1 MKKTNKQKKINKR
14 KNIPL
19 NEENFFQS
27 GGGFTL
33 IELTV
38 VAAIIGLL
46 AAVILANYRGG
57 ERQSALLRSTHQLA
71 QDLRR
76 TEETAI
82 SSQKTP
88 PGWDTEGEVSPRGGY
103 GIYFEINPPEDRCL
117 SAFEGKGYCII
128 LFADCDGEGDYD
140 YSPYVRTCTCAEAEP
155 GIATSRDETIESLTL
170 EEGIKIEK
178 LQVDSSSV
186 DFLSI
191 IFTPPDP
198 TVTIKSGWTEGN
210 LATIT
215 LSLKDAPTITRTVTI
230 NKVGLIDTKKP

>member
-1 MKKTNKQKKINKR
+1 MSKSQR
-14 KNIPL
+14 
-19 NEENFFQS
+19 S
-27 GGGFTL
+27 FTL

-38 VAAIIGLL
+38 VLGIIGLL

-117 SAFEGKGYCII
+117 TAFEGKGYCII

-140 YSPYVRTCTCAEAEP
+140 YSPSVRTCTCAEAEP
-155 GIATSRDETIESLTL
+155 GPANSRDETIEELTL

-178 LQVDSSSV
+178 LQVDSLPADSLDS
-186 DFLSI
+186 LSI
-191 IFTPPDP
+191 TFTPPDP

-210 LATIT
+210 LATII

-230 NKVGLIDTKKP
+230 NQVGLIDTKKP